1 MCVIV
6 QPDNKYSDLNVKEDE
21 LISIKI
27 KIIFMR
33 FFHWLKKLISWHVLS
48 QSLWI
53 IKPIVTCSQ
62 VFSGAQGQLSAL
74 VLRQGWLTSYQRP
87 LLVANWKPLL

>member
-27 KIIFMR
+27 KIMSMR
-33 FFHWLKKLISWHVLS
+33 FSHWLKKLIS
-48 QSLWI
+48 
-53 IKPIVTCSQ
+53 
-62 VFSGAQGQLSAL
+62 
-74 VLRQGWLTSYQRP
+74 
-87 LLVANWKPLL
+87 